1 MTTPPD
7 AGISEWVTGLVGK
20 CSVCDNVMALLA
32 TDFFIPV
39 AISLYMLFLW
49 FGIGDGVQRVKNQ
62 YGAMC
67 ASISLGIACGMVE
80 IFNAIF
86 EVWERPFVEG
96 ENARHA
102 AETLFYLPH
111 DPSFPSNLAAVGFGA
126 AMGMWMYNRKAAI
139 PIFALASLWSISRV
153 YAGIHYPV
161 DILGGAAIGIAVA
174 FFSYG
179 LLKVLWPFP
188 IVALWIARKLYIA

>member
-1 MTTPPD
+1 MTPPD

-32 TDFFIPV
+32 TDFFVPV

-49 FGIGDGVQRVKNQ
+49 FGTGDSVQRVKNQ

-67 ASISLGIACGMVE
+67 ASIALGIACGVVE
-80 IFNAIF
+80 IINATV
-86 EVWERPFVEG
+86 EVWERPFIEG

-111 DPSFPSNLAAVGFGA
+111 DPSFPSNLAAVGFAA
-126 AMGMWMYNRKAAI
+126 AMGIWIYNRKAAI
-139 PIFALASLWSISRV
+139 PVFVLAALWSISRI
-153 YAGIHYPV
+153 YAGIHYPI
-161 DILGGAAIGIAVA
+161 DILGGAGIGIVVA

-179 LLKVLWPFP
+179 LLKVLWPLP
-188 IVALWIARKLYIA
+188 EYALREARKLYVA